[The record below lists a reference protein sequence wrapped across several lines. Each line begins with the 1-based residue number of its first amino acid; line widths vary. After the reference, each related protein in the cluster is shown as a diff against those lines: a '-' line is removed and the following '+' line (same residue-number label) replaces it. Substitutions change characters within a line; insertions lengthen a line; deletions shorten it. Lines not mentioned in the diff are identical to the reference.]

1 MGLIGRVTADREAR
15 IPLLVRSG
23 EGTQRKI
30 GVVIDTGFIDTGFNG
45 VLGLPA
51 HLIEELGLSFIGRE
65 RMLLANGELHFAG
78 MYRAFVDME
87 DRVYSVRVV
96 EAGEPLAGMSLLW
109 EYEPRIQCMDGGQVV
124 LERL

>member
-23 EGTQRKI
+23 EGTEHE
-30 GVVIDTGFIDTGFNG
+30 IDAAIDTGFNG

-51 HLIEELGLSFIGRE
+51 HLIEELGLSLVGRE
-65 RMLLANGELHFAG
+65 RMLLANGELHFAETH
-78 MYRAFVDME
+78 RAFVSME

-109 EYEPRIQCMDGGQVV
+109 EYDMDGGQVV

>member
-1 MGLIGRVTADREAR
+1 MGLTGRVTADREAR

-30 GVVIDTGFIDTGFNG
+30 DVVIDTGFNG

-109 EYEPRIQCMDGGQVV
+109 EYEIRIQCMDGGQVV
-124 LERL
+124 LERLS